1 MLIILFFKAHICR
14 LKVSW
19 IQDSPPLLLKLSSV
33 VAMVLMI
40 IIIIIIIPSCLSLCT
55 VGRDSFAVLERH
67 IGLNKV
73 V

>member
-1 MLIILFFKAHICR
+1 MLIILFLKAHICR

-33 VAMVLMI
+33 VAMVLI

>member
-1 MLIILFFKAHICR
+1 MLIILLLKAHICR

-40 IIIIIIIPSCLSLCT
+40 IIIIPSCLSSCT

>member
-1 MLIILFFKAHICR
+1 MLIILFFKAHICQ

-40 IIIIIIIPSCLSLCT
+40 IIIIINTKLPFIVYC
-55 VGRDSFAVLERH
+55 R
-67 IGLNKV
+67 
-73 V
+73 